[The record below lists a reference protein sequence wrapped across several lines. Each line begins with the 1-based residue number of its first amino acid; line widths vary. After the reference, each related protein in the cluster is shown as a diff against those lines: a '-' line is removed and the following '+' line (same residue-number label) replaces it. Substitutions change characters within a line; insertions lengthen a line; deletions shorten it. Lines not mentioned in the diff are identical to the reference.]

1 LAQVKRKIDEVKREL
16 AAAEAA
22 SVHAHKAVH
31 AKEKDKKFLK
41 F

>member
-1 LAQVKRKIDEVKREL
+1 MQVNRKIEAVKAEL

-22 SVHAHKAVH
+22 SAQAHKAIH